1 MSRIN
6 TTDMSEQARSINDVE
21 DALQWAQQ
29 QLVGMK
35 LPPGDLLHMTT
46 ICDCLKSYRNVLVR
60 MQETHRGV
68 KDIGV

>member
-21 DALQWAQQ
+21 DALQWAQRQ
-29 QLVGMK
+29 IIDQK
-35 LPPGDLLHMTT
+35 LPIDGLLHMTT

-60 MQETHRGV
+60 MQETHLV
-68 KDIGV
+68 IKDIGA